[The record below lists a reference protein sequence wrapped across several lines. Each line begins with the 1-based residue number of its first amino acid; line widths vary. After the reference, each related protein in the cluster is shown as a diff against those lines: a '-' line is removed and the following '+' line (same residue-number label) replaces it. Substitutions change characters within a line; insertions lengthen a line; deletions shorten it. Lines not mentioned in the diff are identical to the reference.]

1 MFDGRVPEPHGG
13 ATLLLVTDRIRDLYD
28 HLRSSQ
34 LNVVFVESLHEP
46 HGQGLQFSVRD
57 PNGYTPCFL
66 QPKK

>member
-1 MFDGRVPEPHGG
+1 MAAR
-13 ATLLLVTDRIRDLYD
+13 TLLLVTDRIRDLHD